1 MSSVHF
7 DLNDDRSRAARRR
20 SYISHIFEKTGF
32 TPSRLLARLFMAA
45 LAGAL
50 AIQFWRDGDR

>member
-1 MSSVHF
+1 LLTLRHAEVVAGQVIALSSAVVTVE
-7 DLNDDRSRAARRR
+7 DSVLRELQN
-20 SYISHIFEKTGF
+20 T
-32 TPSRLLARLFMAA
+32 ARLFMAA